1 MVEKNNNNNNNNNNN
16 KNRTKRNHVPHPIVV
31 VLPPERRD
39 TAAATRTVS
48 CGRGFDVV
56 VLRGGGVWV
65 GSVMGCVV
73 VVVRPWCGMGVGWC
87 PGGGGGRGKRRTVW
101 GMVVEGW
108 WDLGLLERMGTVR
121 RKR

>member
-1 MVEKNNNNNNNNNNN
+1 MMENNNN
-16 KNRTKRNHVPHPIVV
+16 KRTKRKHVPHPIVV
-31 VLPPERRD
+31 VHPPERRD
-39 TAAATRTVS
+39 TTAATRTVS
-48 CGRGFDVV
+48 CGRGFDEV
-56 VLRGGGVWV
+56 VLSAGAV
-65 GSVMGCVV
+65 SVRSVKGCVV
-73 VVVRPWCGMGVGWC
+73 DVVTPRSGKGEGLS